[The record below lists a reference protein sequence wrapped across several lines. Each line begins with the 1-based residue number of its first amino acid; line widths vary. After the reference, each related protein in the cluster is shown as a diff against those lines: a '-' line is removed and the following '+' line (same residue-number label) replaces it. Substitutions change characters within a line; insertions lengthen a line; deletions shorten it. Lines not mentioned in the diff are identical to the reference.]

1 MDTEDYNR
9 RVLAALCHLQ
19 ATATWDAIHKHVGR
33 IQARVDRADA
43 KSREWAARHPEK
55 VKASNE
61 RAQARRRAK
70 MKGGA

>member
-1 MDTEDYNR
+1 MDTEEFNR
-9 RVLAALCHLQ
+9 RSIASLCHLQ
-19 ATATWDAIHKHVGR
+19 ATATWTDIREHIAR
-33 IQARVDRADA
+33 IQHRVDRADA

-55 VKASNE
+55 VAEANK